1 MDPMAAIRETFF
13 QECDEQLGEL
23 ETGLI
28 AIENGDT
35 DPETINAVFRA
46 VHSIKGG
53 AGAFRLDALVRFSH
67 IFETVLDRIRNGQLA
82 PTPAV
87 LKTMLRSADVLA
99 DLVHA
104 ARNGESIDESA
115 ANSLSE
121 DLHAWANASSNPAE
135 EAKAEDDFGF
145 QPMPISLSEPVP
157 ALSASFAITL
167 KPAPELYLK
176 GNETARLLRDLGR
189 LGEIV
194 VRCETAAIPLL
205 TELDPLG
212 SYTEWHV
219 HIATTHD
226 LSALQEVL
234 DFVDGDCELTIR
246 EIGVEVH
253 DAIEP
258 ELASAERDHPI
269 EVTHPDEIAEEA
281 SLSPLPKAEPAKAD
295 PAKASSSQQ
304 ATIRVDLERVDRLI
318 NLVGELVINQAMLS
332 QRMLEAGR
340 VEPAVH
346 L

>member
-23 ETGLI
+23 KTGLI

-121 DLHAWANASSNPAE
+121 DLHAWANASSNP
-135 EAKAEDDFGF
+135 G
-145 QPMPISLSEPVP
+145 
-157 ALSASFAITL
+157 
-167 KPAPELYLK
+167 
-176 GNETARLLRDLGR
+176 
-189 LGEIV
+189 
-194 VRCETAAIPLL
+194 
-205 TELDPLG
+205 G
-212 SYTEWHV
+212 SQ
-219 HIATTHD
+219 
-226 LSALQEVL
+226 S
-234 DFVDGDCELTIR
+234 R
-246 EIGVEVH
+246 
-253 DAIEP
+253 
-258 ELASAERDHPI
+258 R
-269 EVTHPDEIAEEA
+269 
-281 SLSPLPKAEPAKAD
+281 
-295 PAKASSSQQ
+295 
-304 ATIRVDLERVDRLI
+304 
-318 NLVGELVINQAMLS
+318 
-332 QRMLEAGR
+332 
-340 VEPAVH
+340 
-346 L
+346 